1 MSTRIHPISLPFQL
15 PINAEKSVDRLVHAY
30 IVVGE
35 QLCVVDTG
43 VAASHPTIVEALAEL
58 GKPPADI
65 DWIVNTHAHPD
76 HAGGNRRFN
85 DEVGPNFACHIKAAR
100 WIEDMALQL
109 KERPIFG
116 FDTLVGGSVEVTRK
130 LEDGDEIDLGGL
142 TLQVI
147 FTPGHSPGSIS
158 LFCPQ
163 DGTLLTGDAI
173 PPTNGLPLYY
183 DLGLS
188 RQSLQR
194 LGTLPEVKTMYHSH
208 LAEPYQGPDI
218 AKALQDGL
226 DYLDQ
231 MDEAVNQAKQS
242 LPAEASVEDI
252 TRETLRRLGFDPPPV
267 MPLTIATVKAHL
279 VEQSGR

>member
-1 MSTRIHPISLPFQL
+1 MTTKIYPVSLPFQL
-15 PINAEKSVDRLVHAY
+15 PINAEKSVARLVHAY

-43 VAASHPTIVEALAEL
+43 VAASHQAIVDALAEL
-58 GKPPADI
+58 GMSPADV
-65 DWIVNTHAHPD
+65 DWILNTHAHPD
-76 HAGGNRRFN
+76 HAGGNRRFQ
-85 DEVGPNFACHIKAAR
+85 ETVGPKFACHVRAAR
-100 WIEDMALQL
+100 WIEDMNLQA
-109 KERPIFG
+109 KERPVYG

-130 LEDGDEIDLGGL
+130 LEEGDEVDLGGI

-163 DGTLLTGDAI
+163 DGSLLTGDAI

-183 DLGLS
+183 HLAES

-194 LGTLPEVKTMYHSH
+194 LATLADIKTMYHSH
-208 LAEPYQGPDI
+208 IAEPFMGPDI

-226 DYLDQ
+226 DYLDL
-231 MDEAVNQAKQS
+231 MDETVAEAKQA
-242 LPAEASVEDI
+242 LPAEATIEDI
-252 TRETLRRLGFDPPPV
+252 TRETLSRMGLDPPPV
-267 MPLTIATVKAHL
+267 MPLTIATVRAHL
-279 VEQSGR
+279 AGP

>member
-1 MSTRIHPISLPFQL
+1 MTKRIYPVSLPFQL
-15 PINAEKSVDRLVHAY
+15 PINAKKSVDRLVHAY
-30 IVVGE
+30 IMVGE

-43 VAASHPTIVEALAEL
+43 VAASHQLIVEALAEL
-58 GKPPADI
+58 GKSPADI

-85 DEVGPNFACHIKAAR
+85 DKSETNFACHTKAAR
-100 WIEDMALQL
+100 WIEDMTLQF

-116 FDTLVGGSVEVTRK
+116 FDTLVGGSVGVARK
-130 LEDGDEIDLGGL
+130 LEDGDEIDLGDM
-142 TLQVI
+142 TFQVI

-163 DGTLLTGDAI
+163 DGSLLTGDAI

-194 LGTLPEVKTMYHSH
+194 LATLPDVKIMYHSH
-208 LAEPYQGPDI
+208 LAEPYQGSAI

-226 DYLDQ
+226 AYLDQ

-242 LPAEASVEDI
+242 LPAGATAEDI
-252 TRETLRRLGFDPPPV
+252 TGETLRRMGFDPPPV
-267 MPLTIATVKAHL
+267 MPLTMATVQAHL

>member
-1 MSTRIHPISLPFQL
+1 MSTKIHPVSLTFQL

-30 IVVGE
+30 LVAGE
-35 QLCVVDTG
+35 QLCIVDTG
-43 VAASHPTIVEALAEL
+43 VAASHATIVEALAQL
-58 GKPPADI
+58 GKSSADI

-76 HAGGNRRFN
+76 HAGGNRRFQ
-85 DEVGPNFACHIKAAR
+85 DEVEPNFACHTKAAR
-100 WIEDMALQL
+100 WIEDMALQF

-116 FDTLVGGSVEVTRK
+116 FDTLAGGSVEVTRK
-130 LEDGDEIDLGGL
+130 LDDGDEIDLGGI

-194 LGTLPEVKTMYHSH
+194 LAALPDVKTMHHSH
-208 LAEPYQGPDI
+208 LAEPYQGSDI

-231 MDEAVNQAKQS
+231 MDEAVSQAKQS
-242 LPAEASVEDI
+242 LPAEAAVEDI
-252 TRETLRRLGFDPPPV
+252 TREALVRMGFDPPPV

-279 VEQSGR
+279 AEQSGR